1 MNMMWHART
10 GRRRSHAAVRCS
22 IIVAALAAPTLSIGC
37 RQYDSNSPAPKGYQ
51 VPKDPSDAAARRR
64 LMPGMRA
71 GMTTQAQKVEQD
83 LGY

>member
-1 MNMMWHART
+1 MNMMLHARAA
-10 GRRRSHAAVRCS
+10 RLRVDAAVRCS
-22 IIVAALAAPTLSIGC
+22 IIAAALVAPLLSIGC

-51 VPKDPSDAAARRR
+51 VPKDPSEAAARRR

-71 GMTTQAQKVEQD
+71 GMTSQAQKVEQD